1 MEPIKFRDAVET
13 DLNKIVEIYNST
25 VASRMST
32 ADTEPV
38 SVESRKKWFDEH
50 NHARPLW
57 MAEDSAN
64 NVVGWVSFQSFYGR
78 PAYNATVEISIYI
91 DASYRGKGFGKK
103 MLEYSIATAPTL
115 NIKTLIGFIFAHNE
129 PSLRL
134 FQTFGFQEWGNL
146 PNIAVLD
153 NQERGVKIMGKRIG

>member
-1 MEPIKFRDAVET
+1 MEPLKFRDAVET

-57 MAEDSAN
+57 IAEDSN
-64 NVVGWVSFQSFYGR
+64 NNIVGWVSFQSFYGR
-78 PAYNATVEISIYI
+78 PAYNATVEISIYL
-91 DASYRGKGFGKK
+91 DANYRGKGFGKR
-103 MLEYSIATAPTL
+103 MLEHSIAIAPTL
-115 NIKTLIGFIFAHNE
+115 KIKTLIGFIFAHNE

-134 FQTFGFQEWGNL
+134 SKTLGSKSGETF
-146 PNIAVLD
+146 PI
-153 NQERGVKIMGKRIG
+153 